1 MSSTG
6 SPSEELITA
15 VLSQFNAAAAG
26 AGAGAGTGAGS
37 GVAKAKSAVLESI
50 SSPQFS
56 DDPNERAEIRIKGQG
71 LTLSDK
77 EQLEQAIAAALPEGL
92 RFVVYFVGAAP
103 KRKKAPPQPAAF
115 GIEPERKPL
124 PGIGRVI
131 AVSSGKGGVGKSTV
145 AAHLALALKDEG
157 LKVALLD
164 ADLYGP
170 SQPKMFG
177 VKGPLAISPD
187 SKMIPRVSHGI
198 AIMSFG
204 FMAQSEDTPYIARGP
219 MVSKALNQLLF
230 DTAWP
235 EADVLVVDMP
245 PGTGD
250 IAMTLIE
257 KIAIAGAV
265 VVTTPQ
271 DIALI
276 DARKG
281 VAMFSQLGIPM
292 YGVIENMAYYT
303 CTSCGEPQHPFGQGK
318 VAALLEHH
326 RIPLLA
332 KLPLR
337 ADIAEDLDQGH
348 PVTPKKDPELAQI
361 FQQVV
366 TRIIDWD

>member
-1 MSSTG
+1 MTSQG
-6 SPSEELITA
+6 SPNEDSINA
-15 VLSQFNAAAAG
+15 VLAAFNA
-26 AGAGAGTGAGS
+26 
-37 GVAKAKSAVLESI
+37 KAEGKSAKLQSV

-56 DDPNERAEIRIKGQG
+56 DDPSERAEIRIKGQG
-71 LTLSDK
+71 LALSDK
-77 EQLEQAIAAALPEGL
+77 EQLEQAIAAELGEGVP
-92 RFVVYFVGAAP
+92 FVVYFVGAGP
-103 KRKKAPPQPAAF
+103 KRKKTAAPKAAAF
-115 GIEPERKPL
+115 GLEPQRQPL
-124 PGIGRVI
+124 PGIAKVI

-145 AAHLALALKDEG
+145 AAHLALALKAEG
-157 LKVALLD
+157 LRVALLD

-177 VKGPLAISPD
+177 LQGPLAISTS
-187 SKMIPRVSHGI
+187 SKMLPRISHDI
-198 AIMSFG
+198 ALMSFG
-204 FMAQSEDTPYIARGP
+204 FMAQSEDVPYIARGP

-230 DTAWP
+230 DTEWP

-257 KIAIAGAV
+257 KVTIAGAI

-281 VAMFSQLGIPM
+281 VSMFRQLGIPI

-303 CTSCGEPQHPFGQGK
+303 CTSCGEQQHPFGQGK

-332 KLPLR
+332 QLPLR
-337 ADIAEDLDQGH
+337 ADIAEDLDKGN
-348 PVTPKKDPELAQI
+348 PVTLEKDPELAQI
-361 FQQVV
+361 FQQVI
-366 TRIIDWD
+366 TRIVDWS